1 MHHLMTG
8 FIDLIVRQNGRYY
21 ILDYKSNYLGD
32 TPEDYSVESL
42 REEILRSDY
51 DLQYH
56 LYVVAL
62 VKYLRER
69 MPGFNYE
76 EHFGG
81 VGYLFVR
88 GMEADTERGGWF
100 HRPEEGARQRIAGD
114 LGGGGRGKAGSGGR
128 MASRRGGR

>member
-69 MPGFNYE
+69 MTGFNYE
-76 EHFGG
+76 EKFGRSG
-81 VGYLFVR
+81 SLFVR
-88 GMEADTERGGWF
+88 GIEAYMTRGVWF
-100 HRPEEGARQRIAGD
+100 QGV
-114 LGGGGRGKAGSGGR
+114 
-128 MASRRGGR
+128 

>member
-1 MHHLMTG
+1 MSVLVGAMNSDVNGDRRDVTTVKNDKSPLNSMHHLMTG
-8 FIDLIVRQNGRYY
+8 FIDLIVRQNGRYF

-69 MPGFNYE
+69 MPGVNHE
-76 EHFGG
+76 
-81 VGYLFVR
+81 
-88 GMEADTERGGWF
+88 
-100 HRPEEGARQRIAGD
+100 
-114 LGGGGRGKAGSGGR
+114 
-128 MASRRGGR
+128 